1 VVAVTGWTLDAGP
14 FAGCTIPDVR
24 ITPPGPRSRALLER
38 QRAVMYPGFADH
50 VAPLVMNRKAG
61 YVVED
66 LDGNLFLD
74 MASASASV
82 PLGAGREEIL
92 EPAIAALT
100 RYGNEDTHAI
110 ASELVAPL
118 AERLVDIAPAN
129 LTRVDI
135 ALNGTE
141 AVETA
146 VRVMRRATGRPLI
159 IAFLGG
165 YHGETT
171 TTATLGA
178 ETAEIGHGARH
189 LSPGFVH
196 VPYPNPYRTPFGA
209 PRPGGSGDSTVDFIA
224 DHLLFHAVDPADVA
238 GVVIEPVLG
247 SGGVVTPPDT
257 FWPALTALCSR
268 HGWLLCLDEVKTGL
282 GRTGTMFAAE
292 HWDLQPDLMCLGKGL
307 GGGVMPIGALL
318 GSEEAL
324 GTFDDLSTGSTWSWL
339 PASCA
344 AALAV
349 LDELQRP
356 GVLDHVGEIERTAR
370 DRFSA
375 LAERFEAVGDVR
387 VIGCLIALELV
398 RDRVSKERATDLQDA
413 LAHECLHRGL
423 LADSST
429 TSYNIQPSLV
439 TPLGVIEVSA
449 QIVES
454 GLEAVLART
463 AVRGAE

>member
-1 VVAVTGWTLDAGP
+1 VAAVTGWTVQAGP
-14 FAGCTIPDVR
+14 FAGRTVPDVR
-24 ITPPGPRSRALLER
+24 HTPPGPRSSELLER
-38 QRAVMYPGFADH
+38 QRAAMYPGFADH
-50 VAPLVMNRKAG
+50 VAPFVMSRKHG
-61 YVVED
+61 WVVED
-66 LDGNLFLD
+66 LDDNLYLD

-82 PLGAGREEIL
+82 PLGAGRDDIL
-92 EPAIAALT
+92 NPAIAALA

-118 AERLVDIAPAN
+118 AERLLDCAPAS
-129 LTRVDI
+129 LRRVDI

-159 IAFLGG
+159 LGFLGG

-196 VPYPNPYRTPFGA
+196 VPYPNPYRTPFA
-209 PRPGGSGDSTVDFIA
+209 PPRPGGSGDSTVDFIA
-224 DHLLFHAVDPADVA
+224 DHLLFHAIDPADVA
-238 GVVIEPVLG
+238 GVMIEPVLG
-247 SGGVVTPPDT
+247 SGGVIAPPDA
-257 FWPALTALCSR
+257 FWPALGALCRR

-292 HWDLQPDLMCLGKGL
+292 RWDLRPDLMCLGKGL

-318 GSEEAL
+318 GSEAAL
-324 GTFDDLSTGSTWSWL
+324 GSFDDLSTGSTWSWL
-339 PASCA
+339 PAACA
-344 AALAV
+344 AALAT
-349 LDELQRP
+349 LDALQAP
-356 GVLDHVGEIERTAR
+356 GVLEHVRALETLARER
-370 DRFSA
+370 FGA
-375 LAERFEAVGDVR
+375 LAGRFETVGDVR
-387 VIGCLIALELV
+387 AAGCLIALELV
-398 RDRVSKERATDLQDA
+398 RDRTSKERATELQDA
-413 LAHECLHRGL
+413 LAHECLNRGL

-439 TPLGVIEVSA
+439 TPFEVIEIAA
-449 QIVES
+449 QIVEAA
-454 GLEAVLART
+454 LEAVLAGAAT
-463 AVRGAE
+463 RGAE

>member
-1 VVAVTGWTLDAGP
+1 MSAWTLEAGP
-14 FAGCTIPDVR
+14 FAGRSVPDVR
-24 ITPPGPRSRALLER
+24 HPPPGPRSRALLER
-38 QRAVMYPGFADH
+38 QRVVMYPGFADH
-50 VAPLVMNRKAG
+50 VAPLVMSRKDG
-61 YVVED
+61 WVVED
-66 LDGNLFLD
+66 LDGNLYLD

-82 PLGAGREEIL
+82 PLGAGRPEIL
-92 EPAIAALT
+92 EPAIAALA
-100 RYGNEDTHAI
+100 RYGSEDTHAI

-118 AERLVDIAPAN
+118 AERLLDCAPPS

-159 IAFLGG
+159 LGFLGG

-178 ETAEIGHGARH
+178 ESAEIGHGARH

-196 VPYPNPYRTPFGA
+196 VPYPNPYRTPFGS
-209 PRPGGSGDSTVDFIA
+209 PRQGGSGDATVDYIA

-238 GVVIEPVLG
+238 GVMLEPVLG
-247 SGGVVTPPDT
+247 SGGVIAPPDT
-257 FWPALTALCSR
+257 FWPALTALCRR
-268 HGWLLCLDEVKTGL
+268 HGWLLCLDEVKTGF

-292 HWDLQPDLMCLGKGL
+292 HWDLRPDLMCLGKGL

-318 GSEEAL
+318 GTEEAL
-324 GTFDDLSTGSTWSWL
+324 GGFDDLSTGSTWSWL

-344 AALAV
+344 AALSV

-356 GVLDHVGEIERTAR
+356 GVLDHVRDIERVAR
-370 DRFSA
+370 ERFGEMA
-375 LAERFEAVGDVR
+375 DRFEAVGEVR

-398 RDRVSKERATDLQDA
+398 RDRASKERATDLQDA
-413 LAHECLHRGL
+413 LARECLNRGL

-439 TPLGVIEVSA
+439 TPLGIIEVAA
-449 QIVES
+449 QIVEAA
-454 GLEAVLART
+454 LEAVLARA
-463 AVRGAE
+463 AVQGAE

>member
-1 VVAVTGWTLDAGP
+1 VAEVSGWTIQAGP
-14 FAGCTIPDVR
+14 FAGRTVPDVR
-24 ITPPGPRSRALLER
+24 HAPPGPRSTELLER
-38 QRAVMYPGFADH
+38 QRATMYPGFADH
-50 VAPLVMNRKAG
+50 VAPFVMSRKHG
-61 YVVED
+61 WVVED
-66 LDGNLFLD
+66 LDDNLYLD

-82 PLGAGREEIL
+82 PLGAGREDIL
-92 EPAIAALT
+92 NPAVAALT

-118 AERLVDIAPAN
+118 AERLLDCAPPS
-129 LTRVDI
+129 LRRVDI

-159 IAFLGG
+159 IGFLGG

-178 ETAEIGHGARH
+178 EAAEIGHGARH

-196 VPYPNPYRTPFGA
+196 VPYPNPYRTPFA
-209 PRPGGSGDSTVDFIA
+209 PPRPGGSGDSTVDFIA
-224 DHLLFHAVDPADVA
+224 DHLLFHAIDPADVA
-238 GVVIEPVLG
+238 GVMIEPVLG
-247 SGGVVTPPDT
+247 SGGVIAPPDA
-257 FWPALTALCSR
+257 FWRALGALCRR

-292 HWDLQPDLMCLGKGL
+292 RWDLRPDLMCLGKGL

-324 GTFDDLSTGSTWSWL
+324 GRFDDLSTGSTWSWL
-339 PASCA
+339 PAACA
-344 AALAV
+344 AALAT
-349 LDELQRP
+349 LDALQAP
-356 GVLDHVGEIERTAR
+356 GVLEHVRGIENLAFE
-370 DRFSA
+370 RFGA
-375 LAERFEAVGDVR
+375 LAGRFETVGDVR
-387 VIGCLIALELV
+387 AAGCLIALELV
-398 RDRVSKERATDLQDA
+398 RDRTTKERATELQDA
-413 LAHECLHRGL
+413 LAHECLNRGL

-439 TPLGVIEVSA
+439 TPFEVIEIAA
-449 QIVES
+449 QIVEAA
-454 GLEAVLART
+454 LEAVLAGAAT
-463 AVRGAE
+463 RGAE

>member
-1 VVAVTGWTLDAGP
+1 MSAWVLETGP
-14 FAGCTIPDVR
+14 FAQRSVPDVR
-24 ITPPGPRSRALLER
+24 TAPPGPRSRALLER

-50 VAPLVMNRKAG
+50 VAPLVMSRKDG
-61 YVVED
+61 WVVED
-66 LDGNLFLD
+66 LDGNLYLD

-82 PLGAGREEIL
+82 PLGAGRPEIL
-92 EPAIAALT
+92 EPVVAALA

-110 ASELVAPL
+110 PSELVAPL
-118 AERLVDIAPAN
+118 AERLLDCAPPN
-129 LTRVDI
+129 LRRVDI

-159 IAFLGG
+159 LGFLGG

-178 ETAEIGHGARH
+178 ETADIGHGARH

-196 VPYPNPYRTPFGA
+196 VPYPNPYRTPFGS
-209 PRPGGSGDSTVDFIA
+209 PRLGGTGDSTVDFIA
-224 DHLLFHAVDPADVA
+224 DHLLFHAIDPADVA
-238 GVVIEPVLG
+238 GVMIEPVLG
-247 SGGVVTPPDT
+247 SGGVIAPPDT
-257 FWPALTALCSR
+257 FWPALTALCRR
-268 HGWLLCLDEVKTGL
+268 HGWLLCLDEVKTGF

-292 HWDLQPDLMCLGKGL
+292 HWDLRPDLMCLGKGL

-318 GSEEAL
+318 GTEEAL
-324 GTFDDLSTGSTWSWL
+324 GAFDDLSTGSTWSWL

-356 GVLDHVGEIERTAR
+356 GVLDHVREIERVAR
-370 DRFSA
+370 ERFGA
-375 LAERFEAVGDVR
+375 LADRFEALGDVR

-398 RDRVSKERATDLQDA
+398 RDRTSKERATDLQDA
-413 LAHECLHRGL
+413 LAHECLNRGL

-439 TPLGVIEVSA
+439 TPLGVIEVAA
-449 QIVES
+449 QIVEAA
-454 GLEAVLART
+454 LEAVLAR
-463 AVRGAE
+463 ASVQGAE